1 MQIEINV
8 NIKLVSIWLTKSEA
22 KDENL
27 REGLKPLYSK
37 YKEKKYKVAV
47 FESGENEDL
56 LGLTTA
62 LLKDNKYKLYKDDSE
77 EKDNKAVGF

>member
-77 EKDNKAVGF
+77 ENDNKAAGF